1 MSDRFYE
8 VDWISELKER
18 AEIVSIISSYIP
30 LTKKGNTYWGNCPF
44 HHEKTPSFA
53 VNSRGQY
60 YHCFGCNVS
69 GDVIKFVAEF
79 ENVEFL
85 DACKI
90 IADKVGYKIPEFTKN
105 PEIKQK
111 ADEKDE
117 IYKVLQDT
125 AVFYNKNLAKPEA
138 KPALDYL
145 AKRGL
150 DWQIVTRFGLGA
162 SLDYDGLPTYLKLKN
177 YSDDIIL
184 KSNVC
189 GRNEKGQLYDALGG
203 RLIIPI
209 INVQGKVI
217 AFGGRILEASHVPNK
232 YKNTSN
238 SAVFIKNKNLFGI
251 NLVSKLKQKQAV
263 DSLIM
268 VEGYMDVIALNKAGF
283 MNVVASMGTSLTQ
296 GQAYLVKR
304 FCDTVYVAYDGDSAG
319 QNATL
324 RSLDIFADQGLI
336 VKVMELDK
344 GLDPDEIVNQKGK
357 QHFIDLMVNAL
368 PLIDYKLKKI
378 GEKYD
383 LTNLDAR
390 AKYASEAIRM
400 LAEVKE
406 PEVREVYLNEVCEKS
421 QIQKHRLQLQLDNP
435 KKDVLIN
442 VVTEKNK
449 SSKKDSG
456 YLKACRIVLYAML
469 NNKPYAPYVDIDRYL
484 TDEVHKK
491 ILAFLKKNHEEQKL
505 NVVGKLFDVVPESD
519 ELNEVIS
526 VGYDD
531 NKKEYEKTEYE
542 QSLTTMKTYYVEE
555 EIKKLS
561 EQIKTAVDVNVKKEL
576 YSKLKELQTEKKI
589 LSKGR

>member
-1 MSDRFYE
+1 MNDRFYE
-8 VDWISELKER
+8 VDWVSELKER

-30 LTKKGNTYWGNCPF
+30 LAKKGNTYWGNCPF

-60 YHCFGCNVS
+60 YHCFGCGVS

-111 ADEKDE
+111 SEEKDE

-125 AVFYNKNLAKPEA
+125 AVFYNKNLSKPEA
-138 KPALDYL
+138 KPMLDYL
-145 AKRGL
+145 AKRGY
-150 DWQIVTRFGLGA
+150 DWKTVTKFGLGA
-162 SLDYDGLPTYLKLKN
+162 SLDFDGLPTYLKLKN

-189 GRNEKGQLYDALGG
+189 GKNEKGKLYDALGE

-209 INVQGKVI
+209 INVQCKVI
-217 AFGGRILEASHVPNK
+217 AFGGRILETSHIPNK

-238 SAVFIKNKNLFGI
+238 SPVFVKNKNLFGI

-268 VEGYMDVIALNKAGF
+268 VEGYMDVIALHKAGF
-283 MNVVASMGTSLTQ
+283 SNVVASMGTSLTQ

-324 RSLDIFADQGLI
+324 RSLDIFADQGLT
-336 VKVMELDK
+336 VKVMELDE
-344 GLDPDEIVNQKGK
+344 GLDPDEIINQKGK
-357 QHFIDLMVNAL
+357 QHFIDLMVSAL

-383 LTNLDAR
+383 LNNLDAR
-390 AKYASEAIRM
+390 AKYASESIRM

-421 QIQKHRLQLQLDNP
+421 QIQKHRLQMQLDNP
-435 KKDVLIN
+435 KKDVLISVAPEN
-442 VVTEKNK
+442 TTAVG
-449 SSKKDSG
+449 KDGG

-469 NNKPYAPYVDIDRYL
+469 NNKPYAQYVDVDRYL
-484 TDEVHKK
+484 TNDVHKQ

-505 NVVGKLFDVVPESD
+505 NVTGKLFDVVPESE
-519 ELNEVIS
+519 ELNKVIGI
-526 VGYDD
+526 GYDD
-531 NKKEYEKTEYE
+531 NKKEYEKAEYE
-542 QSLTTMKTYYVEE
+542 QSLTTMKTYYVED
-555 EIKKLS
+555 EIKKLTQ
-561 EQIKTAVDVNVKKEL
+561 EIKGAVDINLKKEL
-576 YSKLKELQTEKKI
+576 YGKLKELQTEKKN
-589 LSKGR
+589 LNKGR